1 MVTSASSK
9 STACDC
15 RNRARN
21 KFFSDEEGSR
31 CWRHSRKDRERKILE
46 RLSSVDTERRRGSAG
61 GLDLIR
67 SVLLLLL
74 LFRLFLLPSPF
85 PTPLLK
91 INHACETILPLFC
104 CLSPKQCTLPPMA
117 PAAGRS

>member
-9 STACDC
+9 STACEC

-31 CWRHSRKDRERKILE
+31 GWRHSRKDRERKILE

-67 SVLLLLL
+67 SVLLLAPWVA
-74 LFRLFLLPSPF
+74 R
-85 PTPLLK
+85 
-91 INHACETILPLFC
+91 
-104 CLSPKQCTLPPMA
+104 CTVLA
-117 PAAGRS
+117 KGNKKVAKWFHKHD